1 MVKKNKLNLKKV
13 QDRIENLD
21 INNLL
26 KDYDFKMRYGIVESE
41 LDILSNNWRKN
52 KDGTDYKKN
61 YLPRGDDPRTSQ
73 DGKDFDLDRQELTDF
88 FRQKI
93 RDAQG
98 VKTPNEEV
106 VEIIEDTPPINK
118 KAFGGFVESSNYDHY
133 RII

>member
-1 MVKKNKLNLKKV
+1 MKRLNPKTGK
-13 QDRIENLD
+13 I
-21 INNLL
+21 
-26 KDYDFKMRYGIVESE
+26 FKRG
-41 LDILSNNWRKN
+41 DILENGNIFLCYEGRKN

-106 VEIIEDTPPINK
+106 VEIIEDIPPIDK